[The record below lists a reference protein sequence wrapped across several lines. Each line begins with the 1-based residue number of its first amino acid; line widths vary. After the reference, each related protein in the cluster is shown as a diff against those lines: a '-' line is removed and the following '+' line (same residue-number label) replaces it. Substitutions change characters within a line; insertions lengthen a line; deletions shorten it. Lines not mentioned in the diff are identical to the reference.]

1 MDKSHSDIV
10 WFKLDRTFFRI
21 QKDLF
26 ICFVY
31 ISPKNSSYTIRTNCD
46 KHIFEKLEG
55 DITKY
60 SIIGD
65 VMIMGD
71 INVHVNASEQDY
83 ICNEVD
89 DVLDNFLPSNYI
101 ADNIKKSHNTEVPQI
116 TNEYGRSVIDLCT
129 EAQLRILNGRTI
141 DDSSGKST
149 LHTYNGVSID
159 DYCICNSDFLPNILS
174 FRVGQFQ
181 PLLSDH
187 SNPSSG
193 LQKPILKSN

>member
-1 MDKSHSDIV
+1 LSGAKPMDKSHSDIV

-101 ADNIKKSHNTEVPQI
+101 AVNIQKSH
-116 TNEYGRSVIDLCT
+116 
-129 EAQLRILNGRTI
+129 TI
-141 DDSSGKST
+141 QRYPK
-149 LHTYNGVSID
+149 
-159 DYCICNSDFLPNILS
+159 
-174 FRVGQFQ
+174 
-181 PLLSDH
+181 
-187 SNPSSG
+187 
-193 LQKPILKSN
+193 LQMSMVDQ

>member
-1 MDKSHSDIV
+1 MSRSLSVTSWNVNGIFKKINSVKTCKLDDENLSSCMQSDIVCLSETHANSNDIFQYEGYKCFVNCRPSNKKQSGGLATFVKKEILSGVKVMDKSHSDIV
-10 WFKLDRTFFRI
+10 WLKLDRTFFRL
-21 QKDLF
+21 QYDLY

-71 INVHVNASEQDY
+71 INAHISASEQDY

-89 DVLDNFLPSNYI
+89 DVLDDFLPS
-101 ADNIKKSHNTEVPQI
+101 
-116 TNEYGRSVIDLCT
+116 
-129 EAQLRILNGRTI
+129 
-141 DDSSGKST
+141 
-149 LHTYNGVSID
+149 
-159 DYCICNSDFLPNILS
+159 IC
-174 FRVGQFQ
+174 R
-181 PLLSDH
+181 
-187 SNPSSG
+187 
-193 LQKPILKSN
+193 

>member
-1 MDKSHSDIV
+1 
-10 WFKLDRTFFRI
+10 
-21 QKDLF
+21 
-26 ICFVY
+26 
-31 ISPKNSSYTIRTNCD
+31 
-46 KHIFEKLEG
+46 
-55 DITKY
+55 
-60 SIIGD
+60 
-65 VMIMGD
+65 
-71 INVHVNASEQDY
+71 
-83 ICNEVD
+83 
-89 DVLDNFLPSNYI
+89 
-101 ADNIKKSHNTEVPQI
+101 
-116 TNEYGRSVIDLCT
+116 VIDLCT

-141 DDSSGKST
+141 GDSSGKST